1 MADGTGDNPEL
12 EAMDRLMTTS
22 LPPQQI
28 LAAAAAATETSP
40 SSNRQLSRQSSRES
54 GASDASCAVRVNGSP
69 AALEQLD
76 QLGSRL
82 EKFASSPPPQPDPK
96 VASSP
101 TPRKTSPGSMIPR
114 PEISPKPAFLS
125 SLAVSAKMSRMTQ
138 SMKSPGGGK
147 AKSPPTAAGQATNG
161 VADPK

>member
-1 MADGTGDNPEL
+1 MSSLMSSISFSERFMAHLYKCNL
-12 EAMDRLMTTS
+12 SKVRM
-22 LPPQQI
+22 
-28 LAAAAAATETSP
+28 
-40 SSNRQLSRQSSRES
+40 SSISHS
-54 GASDASCAVRVNGSP
+54 SP

-82 EKFASSPPPQPDPK
+82 EKFASSPPPPQPDPK

-161 VADPK
+161 VADPKAAVSNAAAKVRTFR